1 MSKLKITNKG
11 GMMVIHT
18 YFDIGDKIW
27 VIDSELSYGDNVIER
42 VQSSVYEGTIVAILY
57 DHNGV
62 SYDVRLNIGNSPC
75 NLYPES
81 DVFLTKDRALSNSL
95 SRQVE
100 VLESQLSDCN
110 NLPTN

>member
-1 MSKLKITNKG
+1 
-11 GMMVIHT
+11 MVIHT

-27 VIDSELSYGDNVIER
+27 IVDSELSHGDNVIEI
-42 VQSSVYEGTIVAILY
+42 VKSSIYEGTIVAILY
-57 DHNGV
+57 DSKGV

-81 DVFLTKDRALSNSL
+81 YVFLTKDSALRNSL

-100 VLESQLSDCN
+100 ILEAQLIDCN
-110 NLPTN
+110 NLLSN